1 MTVGNKWKQIMHG
14 KDPTPD
20 SIYERLDNLRDTM
33 VGGDQTILGLSPP
46 KSIQPNLFPSLSHKE
61 VRPLAARFLGGTT
74 WRPSSQDKEDVRVS
88 TIWVIVLGLPHYK
101 YLGTRRQFVEV
112 LRYNSGGRGFDS
124 RWGESLEFFIDI
136 ILLAALWPWG
146 WLSH

>member
-20 SIYERLDNLRDTM
+20 SICERLDNLRDTM

-46 KSIQPNLFPSLSHKE
+46 KSIQPNLFPSISHKD

-88 TIWVIVLGLPHYK
+88 AIWVIVLGLPHYK
-101 YLGTRRQFVEV
+101 YLGTRWHSL
-112 LRYNSGGRGFDS
+112 LRYCVTSREVVGSIPDGG
-124 RWGESLEFFIDI
+124 SLEFFIDI
-136 ILLAALWPWG
+136 ILPAALWPWG
-146 WLSH
+146 WLSF